1 MVQQRL
7 KETDWKQNG
16 LTKRTKGE
24 KIRHPKT
31 QVSEALRDYANVAT
45 RDMDQ
50 HDRKAA
56 ALQAIKDKLS
66 RCRQNH
72 NGNRQLLAHITL
84 MEQDLN
90 PEVQNLN
97 RTIDDLTLNAILADN
112 AIANVFLDYLK
123 KDENNPDPFEL
134 VHGITTGANRQTLY
148 ATYIASTGSK
158 RLNLTE
164 EGGDDIQRRLDA
176 NHNDGNAWQDAKKHF
191 MMEIERN
198 ELVRFKKKLRA
209 VLR

>member
-7 KETDWKQNG
+7 KENDWKQNG
-16 LTKRTKGE
+16 LTKRTTGE
-24 KIRHPKT
+24 KIKHPKT

-45 RDMDQ
+45 RGIDQ

-56 ALQAIKDKLS
+56 ALQAIKDKLG

-90 PEVQNLN
+90 TEVQNLN
-97 RTIDDLTLNAILADN
+97 RTIDDLTVDDILAD
-112 AIANVFLDYLK
+112 AAATTVFLDYCRNV
-123 KDENNPDPFEL
+123 EHNEDPFDL
-134 VHGITTGANRQTLY
+134 VVGIAKGTSRNTLY
-148 ATYIASTGSK
+148 TTYVAATGSK
-158 RLNLTE
+158 ALNFT
-164 EGGDDIQRRLDA
+164 EGGGADIKRRLDA
-176 NHNDGNAWQDAKKHF
+176 DHNDGAAWDDAKTLF
-191 MMEIERN
+191 IQEIKSN
-198 ELVRFKKKLRA
+198 ELPRFKKKKQV